1 MYFAVWAPH
10 AQSVSVVGDFNDWN
24 PDATP
29 MEVLDTSGIY
39 EVFVPGL
46 GTGQLYKYAITT
58 TSGKVLFKSDPYAF
72 EAEYRPGTA
81 SITADISGFVW
92 KDDTWMQ
99 KEKEYRPF

>member
-1 MYFAVWAPH
+1 
-10 AQSVSVVGDFNDWN
+10 
-24 PDATP
+24 
-29 MEVLDTSGIY
+29 MEALASSGIY

-58 TSGKVLFKSDPYAF
+58 ASGKVLFKADPYAF

-92 KDDTWMQ
+92 KDDVWMK
-99 KEKEYRPF
+99 KEKGDRPFFSFTPFYL